1 MLVSKQVEVRWNPR
15 NKSYYID
22 KGYQYTH
29 MNDVF
34 LVDVNDLQKSSN
46 IRVDVM
52 CDYCGNIS
60 SVRWADYNRMKSRNQ
75 HNQKDCC
82 SKSECWNKKSKE
94 TCESK
99 YGVDS
104 ILKVESVKEKIKET
118 NLERYGAENVFA
130 SDVIKD
136 KIKSTNLQKYGV
148 ENPLQN
154 SDVKEKQKKT
164 NIERYGSDNPFGSKA
179 IQDKIRKTN
188 MEKYGVEVPTQNP
201 EIMAKAMNTCLERYG
216 ETSYGVIYSREHK
229 KELSPTWKGGVEYHR
244 VERSTYEY
252 RMWRKTVF
260 DRDGYVCQ
268 CCGDKSHKGHPVTLV
283 AHHIKNWNDN
293 PDDRYDVDN
302 GITLCERCHL
312 DFHSAYGK
320 SNNTQEQIAEFIANY
335 NSDKKIC

>member
-1 MLVSKQVEVRWNPR
+1 MLLSNVVVIRWNAR
-15 NKSYYID
+15 NKNRFED
-22 KGYQYTH
+22 LGYKYTK
-29 MNDVF
+29 MKDTF
-34 LVDVNDLQKSSN
+34 LVKVEDLTQYSQAKVYVS
-46 IRVDVM
+46 
-52 CDYCGNIS
+52 CDYCGEIYQTTWSVYLKGKSNI
-60 SVRWADYNRMKSRNQ
+60 D
-75 HNQKDCC
+75 KDSC
-82 SKSECWNKKSKE
+82 SHPLCTGKKAE
-94 TCESK
+94 EA
-99 YGVDS
+99 
-104 ILKVESVKEKIKET
+104 ILK
-118 NLERYGAENVFA
+118 RYGAPLAHVPEVRERIA
-130 SDVIKD
+130 K
-136 KIKSTNLQKYGV
+136 TNLK
-148 ENPLQN
+148 
-154 SDVKEKQKKT
+154 
-164 NIERYGSDNPFGSKA
+164 RYGSENPFGSKK

-188 MEKYGVEVPTQNP
+188 IEKYGVEVPTQNP

-216 ETSYGVIYSREHK
+216 ESSYGAIYSREHK

-268 CCGDKSHKGHPVTLV
+268 CCGDKSHKGHPVTLA